1 MPTTVCRL
9 EDLGPAELDRWSR
22 LQRGDAALHSPFLRP
37 AFAVAVGRR
46 RPDARVAVV
55 EDGGEV
61 IAFLPFER
69 GRAGVG
75 RALAHDVS
83 DYQGVV
89 HAPGLDWHGPEL
101 LKACAVWPRAHHGR
115 RLGLVRGRDPGRP
128 QPGHAAH
135 RPVLQDPARRAAPR
149 RRPIARG
156 PVYDQAGGD
165 QRVQPRPH
173 HTSSAAVS
181 TMTNGPITDIAALSP
196 AHCELMASMIRNK
209 NVMILC
215 GAGSSYS
222 RRSGSFA

>member
-156 PVYDQAGGD
+156 HSVRPGRWRSACPTAPSSHLLRRGEHDDERAD
-165 QRVQPRPH
+165 NRHRRVVARALRTDGVHDPQQERDDPLRGRVELF
-173 HTSSAAVS
+173 SA
-181 TMTNGPITDIAALSP
+181 
-196 AHCELMASMIRNK
+196 IR
-209 NVMILC
+209 
-215 GAGSSYS
+215 
-222 RRSGSFA
+222 

>member
-1 MPTTVCRL
+1 ADDRL
-9 EDLGPAELDRWSR
+9 PPRGPGARR
-22 LQRGDAALHSPFLRP
+22 ARPVVPAAARRRGAAQPVPAPRVRRRRRSPAARRP
-37 AFAVAVGRR
+37 RRGGRGRR
-46 RPDARVAVV
+46 
-55 EDGGEV
+55 GGHRL
-61 IAFLPFER
+61 LPFER

-173 HTSSAAVS
+173 HTSSAAV
-181 TMTNGPITDIAALSP
+181 
-196 AHCELMASMIRNK
+196 
-209 NVMILC
+209 
-215 GAGSSYS
+215 
-222 RRSGSFA
+222 